1 MKIKGA
7 CHCGNIS
14 FVLDWPE
21 AVMPIGVRA
30 CSCSFCAK
38 HGGVYTSHPES
49 RLEASLGDPSQV
61 SKYRFATRT
70 ADFFLCLRCGALP
83 FVTSLIDDHLYA
95 VVNVNTFV
103 DFDRSQLEASRTDF
117 AGETVESRLQRRSQT
132 WIPRVEIVE
141 GVER

>member
-21 AVMPIGVRA
+21 TAVPIGVRA
-30 CSCSFCAK
+30 CSCSFCTK

-49 RLEASLGDPSQV
+49 RLEARLADPSQV

-83 FVTSLIDDHLYA
+83 FITSLIDDHLYA

-103 DFDRSQLEASRTDF
+103 DFDRSQLETSRTDF
-117 AGETVESRLQRRSQT
+117 AGETVESRLQRRSQS
-132 WIPRVEIVE
+132 WIPEVVIAE
-141 GVER
+141 G